1 MSDEHAP
8 VHVLLGA
15 TGGIGEATARR
26 LAATGARLVL
36 GARGADRLT
45 ALADELDAHAVPL
58 DATDSGQVDQLFAT
72 AVERHG
78 RVDGAANLVGSL
90 LLKPAHRTSD
100 DEYHEQVAQNLTTAF
115 WTVRAAA
122 RTMQRA
128 GGGSV
133 VLLTSAVARV
143 GMSNHEAIAAAKAGV
158 IGLMLAAAASYANKG
173 IRINAVAPGMTDTPM
188 TAKLLGDDTSRATS
202 AKLHPMNTIGQ
213 PDEVASAIAWLLD
226 PLQRVVTGQTLGVD
240 AGLGTVH
247 PRH

>member
-1 MSDEHAP
+1 MTDEHAP

-202 AKLHPMNTIGQ
+202 AKLHPMNTIGR

-226 PLQRVVTGQTLGVD
+226 PFQRVVTGQTLGVD

>member
-8 VHVLLGA
+8 VYVLLGA

-202 AKLHPMNTIGQ
+202 AKLHPMNTIGR